1 MKKAFYAGCFA
12 PITKGH
18 LNVINQASNIF
29 DEVVVAVMQN
39 SSKKTPFFTLE
50 ERVELVKQTVDNI
63 DNVKVITGE
72 GTAVKL
78 AKLYECQAMIRGL
91 RGVTDFDSEIQLAT
105 TNRKLINR
113 ENSNIS
119 FFPDQEYQYISSSV
133 VKELFYL
140 NEPIDDYVEPV
151 VEAAMVKKYKK

>member
-1 MKKAFYAGCFA
+1 MKKAFYAGSFD

-105 TNRKLINR
+105 TNRKLSNR
-113 ENSNIS
+113 EISNIC